1 MLTYE
6 KNAVSEYI
14 DELTQKYGTTRSALL
29 PVLQDIQRKY
39 KYVSDFA
46 QQEVARHLDIHPVEV
61 YSVISFYAFLDH
73 KPKGR
78 NIVRLCKTIVCDLAG
93 SAAVANAVKRELGID
108 FGETTK
114 DGRVTLEYAS
124 CIGMC
129 DKGPAMLVNENVYPG
144 LDPESACK
152 ILREIK

>member
-6 KNAVSEYI
+6 KNAVSEFI
-14 DELTQKYGTTRSALL
+14 TELTKKYGTTRSALL
-29 PVLQDIQRKY
+29 PVLQEIQRKY
-39 KYVSDFA
+39 KHVGDYA
-46 QQEVARHLDIHPVEV
+46 QQEVARLLDIHPVEV

-78 NIVRLCKTIVCDLAG
+78 NVVRLCKTIVCNLSG
-93 SAAVANAVKRELGID
+93 SSAIANAVKRELGIE

-114 DGRVTLEYAS
+114 DGRITLEYAN

-129 DKGPAMLVNENVYPG
+129 DRSPAMLVNETVYSG
-144 LDPESACK
+144 LDPETACK